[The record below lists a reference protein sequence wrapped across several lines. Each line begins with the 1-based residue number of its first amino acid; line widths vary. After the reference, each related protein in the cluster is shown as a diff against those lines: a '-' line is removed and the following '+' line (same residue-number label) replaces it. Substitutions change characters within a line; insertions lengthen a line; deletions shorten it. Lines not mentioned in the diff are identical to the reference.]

1 VSKWILSIPVKRA
14 ILYLLVIG
22 LFPSFLVL
30 FYFFSEKGAIQTLEK
45 RIQALEEM
53 AYLKQK
59 RGELNKSIMVTYS
72 GSDKFYIDKEL
83 ESLQLL
89 LPEIETLEKSV
100 QTFTAIDN
108 ESLHER
114 LSFLKNT
121 NKIVFAESNVQN
133 LGGFTETTESLVKPV
148 ELDMADLQ
156 TLLTRIEKG
165 ENFDETSKK
174 PQLIITDFRMDRAP
188 TLTGSE
194 VFRINLK
201 LLKREFQQ

>member
-1 VSKWILSIPVKRA
+1 MSKWILSIPVKRA